1 MTKISEETI
10 PGDVSPEM
18 SEFDRQYKEER
29 IRLETAHDNYLNA
42 VGNDENRCTPDH
54 VALARRLWKAAG
66 ESDYPSIPG
75 IVDAVTVP
83 EGRSLLVRECR
94 ETSFGDESELYV
106 MDSDGQ
112 MHETIFDYLGVDDT
126 PMGAWQAYLLHQ
138 LWHCLPLWW
147 HSNYARRVYV
157 CSKEDLAATTLGKAR
172 RSWRTRHMMWRQG
185 SSYHSLDLN
194 TLDLAPEILSWNGK
208 YYVSCCFWSEFGGLI
223 REYAELSISDGRM
236 EELLVFAEKTLFK
249 YNCGIIY

>member
-1 MTKISEETI
+1 MTNNPDTI
-10 PGDVSPEM
+10 IP
-18 SEFDRQYKEER
+18 KEEVHDTR
-29 IRLETAHDNYLNA
+29 ELERQDKEDQIRLETAYDNYLKA
-42 VGNDENRCTPDH
+42 ARNDVNRCMPAD
-54 VALARRLWKAAG
+54 VARRLWKAA
-66 ESDYPSIPG
+66 EDMDYPCIPG
-75 IVDAVTVP
+75 IVDAVTVL
-83 EGRSLLVRECR
+83 EGASLKVRECR
-94 ETSFGDESELYV
+94 ETNFGDESELYIL
-106 MDSDGQ
+106 DANGDKHKS
-112 MHETIFDYLGVDDT
+112 IFNHLDIEDT

-138 LWHCLPLWW
+138 IWHCLPLWW

-157 CSKEDLAATTLGKAR
+157 CSKEDLATTTLGKAR